1 MRRFRDSR
9 RWPALLLAGGV
20 LAGCSGFAVAGSPW
34 TAGEPS
40 TRQLAIDRVATTAAG
55 ARADVLRAKLGL
67 PGRVVAVER
76 IEDRF
81 ENRVVDRVTF
91 EDEIGPSALVELEPN
106 GRPHLVIALGWRGA
120 KGVAVGR
127 NVALRL
133 AIAQARAAGFQV
145 AGAPTILE
153 TAEEWEVVWE
163 RRVDGIPV
171 LGDGVRVSL
180 WKDGS
185 FHAIVHWEHDL
196 APRPATIIDAAR
208 AREIAVARFA
218 ERFGRRDAI
227 AIRSASLAWV
237 RPNDLWDPSRPDAP
251 TPEARLAWLV
261 SGVPGDPDAVTPH
274 QIELWLDAADGSV
287 IGGDL
292 IE

>member
-34 TAGEPS
+34 TTGEPS

-67 PGRVVAVER
+67 PGRVAAVER

-81 ENRVVDRVTF
+81 ENRVLDQVTF

-208 AREIAVARFA
+208 AREIAAARFA

-237 RPNDLWDPSRPDAP
+237 RPNDLWDPARPDAP

-261 SGVPGDPDAVTPH
+261 SGVPGDPDAVTPR

>member
-9 RWPALLLAGGV
+9 RWPALLLAGGI
-20 LAGCSGFAVAGSPW
+20 LAGCSGFTIAGSPW
-34 TAGEPS
+34 TASEPA
-40 TRQLAIDRVATTAAG
+40 TRELAIDRGAAATAAT
-55 ARADVLRAKLGL
+55 RAEALRAKLGL
-67 PGRVVAVER
+67 RGRVVAVER

-81 ENRVVDRVTF
+81 ENRVVDQITY

-120 KGVAVGR
+120 TGAPVGR

-133 AIAQARAAGFQV
+133 AIAHARAAGFQV
-145 AGAPTILE
+145 VGAPTILE
-153 TAEEWEVVWE
+153 TDEEWEVVWE

-185 FHAIVHWEHDL
+185 FHGIVNWEHEL
-196 APRPATIIDAAR
+196 APRPTTPIDAAR
-208 AREIAVARFA
+208 AREIAAARFA
-218 ERFGRRDAI
+218 ERFGRADAV
-227 AIRSASLAWV
+227 AIRSVQLAWV
-237 RPNDLWDPSRPDAP
+237 RPNDLWDPARPDAP
-251 TPEARLAWLV
+251 AAQARLAWLV
-261 SGVPGDPDAVTPH
+261 RGTPTDPTVTVFR
-274 QIELWLDAADGSV
+274 QIECWLDAGDGSV